1 MKTRYFLTGIA
12 ACTALV
18 ASGVAIAWLI
28 RSSEHADR
36 PPLYAIVALLF
47 AIIAGT
53 GGLALGIRTGKNLM
67 RSSRN
72 TKK

>member
-47 AIIAGT
+47 AIVAGT

>member
-36 PPLYAIVALLF
+36 PPLYAIAALLF
-47 AIIAGT
+47 AIVAGT
-53 GGLALGIRTGKNLM
+53 GGLTLCIRTVNDLM
-67 RSSRN
+67 RSSRHM
-72 TKK
+72 KK